1 MYLIQ
6 NFAILGGDRRQYHL
20 AAQLMAAGFSVV
32 RRPPSAR

>member
-20 AAQLMAAGFSVV
+20 AAQHHERCKGD
-32 RRPPSAR
+32 RE